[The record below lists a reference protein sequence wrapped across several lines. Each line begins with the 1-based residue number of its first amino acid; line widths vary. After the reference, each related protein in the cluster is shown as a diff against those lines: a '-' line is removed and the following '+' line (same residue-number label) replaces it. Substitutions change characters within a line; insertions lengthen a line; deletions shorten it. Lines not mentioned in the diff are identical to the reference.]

1 MKARKDLQPVRVASA
16 RPQVACLCANVTHAE
31 LDEAIASDPSA
42 TLASL
47 GETLGCGVQCGS
59 CVPAIRE
66 ALGEIAWFPARVA
79 TSPITKASDLK
90 GAERLIHRVE
100 LALEP
105 GPPYPV
111 VQPGQHVVLRAEDD
125 EGVVERTY
133 TVVSQDVGARKLT
146 VAIRRKPEG
155 RFTPWLLR
163 DDTTERRVEVSVPGG
178 PGLGTSGY
186 RSAVFFAAGVG
197 VTPAVAMASALGS
210 SATMHLDYSVTSI
223 DDAAFLPR
231 FDNRTRD
238 RPGFTYSLRE
248 TSVSGTVRQKEVR
261 ALVERFPAAR
271 FFLCGPQGYVDFVL
285 KALRKSGVERHRIHV
300 ELFAL
305 SAQKGSALSLRAKAY
320 IAGALLTLLPLLVL
334 LPALQDLRPHGHPN
348 VGHEQ
353 LKCVAC
359 HAESTATLRQS
370 LQAKV
375 KHTLG
380 LRETGAVMGMQAV
393 TTATCTQCHA
403 NPADRHAPHRF
414 LEPRFEKA
422 RAETGAQQCVSCHR
436 EHSGVRITAAST
448 GYCVSCHSDMKVRD
462 DKTSPTHDHL
472 VRGQRW
478 DTCLQCHDY
487 HGNHKW
493 RAPLR
498 LVDATTVES
507 LEKYMKTGPSP
518 FGTPVIKAVRQEQFQ

>member
-1 MKARKDLQPVRVASA
+1 VKARTDLVIPVRDAYA
-16 RPQVACLCANVTHAE
+16 RPAVACLCANVTHAD
-31 LDEAIASDPSA
+31 LADAIASDPEA
-42 TLASL
+42 TLESL
-47 GETLGCGVQCGS
+47 GATLGCGVQCGS
-59 CVPAIRE
+59 CIPAIRE
-66 ALGEIAWFPARVA
+66 ALGQVAWFPARVA
-79 TSPITKASDLK
+79 IQPITTASELN
-90 GAERLIHRVE
+90 GAERLIYRVE
-100 LALEP
+100 LSLEA

-111 VQPGQHVVLRAEDD
+111 VQPGQHVVLRAEDE

-133 TVVSQDVGARKLT
+133 TVVSQDVAGRRLT

-163 DDTTERRVEVSVPGG
+163 DDTVERRIEVSVPGG
-178 PGLGTSGY
+178 PGLGTAGY

-197 VTPAVAMASALGS
+197 VTPAVAMASALGN
-210 SATMHLDYSVTSI
+210 SATMHLDYSVTSAE
-223 DDAAFLPR
+223 DAAFLPR
-231 FDNRTRD
+231 FDNRCKERS
-238 RPGFTYSLRE
+238 GFSYTLRE
-248 TSVSGTVRQKEVR
+248 TSVEGTIRQKEVR
-261 ALVERFPAAR
+261 ALAERFPAAK
-271 FFLCGPQGYVDFVL
+271 FFICGPQGYVDFVL
-285 KALRKSGVERHRIHV
+285 RALRKSGVERQRIHV

-305 SAQKGSALSLRAKAY
+305 SAQKAPSRSFRFKAY
-320 IAGALLTLLPLLVL
+320 IAGALLMLLPLLVL
-334 LPALQDLRPHGHPN
+334 LPGLQEMRPHGHPN

-359 HAESTATLRQS
+359 HAETPATLRQT

-375 KHTLG
+375 KHTIG
-380 LRETGAVMGMQAV
+380 LRETGAVFGMQAV

-403 NPADRHAPHRF
+403 NPGDRHAPHRF

-436 EHSGVRITAAST
+436 EHSGVRITAANT
-448 GYCVSCHSDMKVRD
+448 GYCVSCHADMKVKD
-462 DKTSPTHDHL
+462 DKTSPTHDVL
-472 VRGQRW
+472 VREKRW

-498 LVDATTVES
+498 LVDATTVEV

-518 FGTPVIKAVRQEQFQ
+518 FGSSVIKAKQELVQ